1 MEARAQAALVRMGK
15 KEQAV
20 GIGRSI
26 SCTSAGCA
34 YAEEANLYW
43 DFSGSQGHLP
53 SNQTKAAGGGGGG
66 GLGPVC
72 GSWAGAQP
80 RESFREVFLW
90 EIVGTLN
97 VNSI

>member
-1 MEARAQAALVRMGK
+1 MEARAQAVLVRMGK
-15 KEQAV
+15 KEEAI

-53 SNQTKAAGGGGGG
+53 INQTKAGGG
-66 GLGPVC
+66 GLCPVC

-90 EIVGTLN
+90 EIVGILN